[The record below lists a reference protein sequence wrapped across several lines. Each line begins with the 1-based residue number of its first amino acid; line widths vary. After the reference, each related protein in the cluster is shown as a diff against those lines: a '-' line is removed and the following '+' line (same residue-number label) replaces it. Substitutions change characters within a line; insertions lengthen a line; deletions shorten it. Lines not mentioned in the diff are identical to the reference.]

1 MTAYRKN
8 VPRLP
13 RLYGLSA
20 AHDGHLSYTQVQ
32 LSDPHP
38 ALISARVITMGSS
51 TADILIRH
59 SRTGTDHDLVEI
71 TAHGVANAAE
81 LRDLLNDYAA
91 TLLEGR
97 DEQAAPHRA
106 EKIGTVR
113 VRIAPADTY
122 SQEVIVPGAD
132 PTVVL
137 IEDDLNTDG
146 RRRVQIS
153 ATGVGTVMD
162 LERLVTRYG
171 ERIAEGIAP

>member
-38 ALISARVITMGSS
+38 ALISARVITLGGS

-59 SRTGTDHDLVEI
+59 SRTGTDYDLVEI

-97 DEQAAPHRA
+97 DEQAAPHRV

-122 SQEVIVPGAD
+122 TQEVIVPGAD
-132 PTVVL
+132 PTMVL
-137 IEDDLNTDG
+137 IEDDLDPDG
-146 RRRVQIS
+146 RRRVQIT
-153 ATGVGTVMD
+153 AAGAGTITN
-162 LERLVTRYG
+162 LENLITQYG
-171 ERIAEGIAP
+171 QRISEGIAP